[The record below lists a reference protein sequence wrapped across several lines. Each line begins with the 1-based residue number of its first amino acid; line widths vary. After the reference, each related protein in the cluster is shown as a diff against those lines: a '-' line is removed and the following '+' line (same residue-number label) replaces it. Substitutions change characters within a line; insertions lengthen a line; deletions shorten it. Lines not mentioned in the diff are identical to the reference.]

1 MAIGK
6 KENPMSSPEPALAI
20 SGLTKRYGR
29 VEAVSSLTLSAMPG
43 EIYAFLGPNGAGKT
57 TTLRCVAG
65 LLLADAGSIEV
76 CGFKVQP
83 DAIPFREVLAYV
95 QDRPYLY
102 EKLTAW
108 EYLEFLASARGLK
121 GWHEK
126 AERFL
131 GLFGL
136 SDWRHALVEGFSHGM
151 RQKLALTGAL
161 LHEPRLLMVDEPM
174 VGLDPRSSRD
184 VRQLFKALAGSG
196 VCLFLSTHSLDM
208 AQAVADRIG
217 ILHKGRLVAEGTFAQ
232 LQALS
237 HQPDSSLEEV
247 FIRLT
252 EDSLEDT
259 ASKTVA
265 ANE

>member
-1 MAIGK
+1 MNEA
-6 KENPMSSPEPALAI
+6 ALAI

-29 VEAVSSLTLSAMPG
+29 VEAVSGLTITARAG

-65 LLLADAGSIEV
+65 LLLPDAGEISV
-76 CGFKVQP
+76 CGFKVSP

-108 EYLEFLASARGLK
+108 EYLEFLASARNLK
-121 GWHEK
+121 GWSEGAEK
-126 AERFL
+126 IL
-131 GLFGL
+131 GLFNL
-136 SDWRHALVEGFSHGM
+136 MEWRHALVEGFSHGM
-151 RQKLALTGAL
+151 RQKLALAGAL
-161 LHEPRLLMVDEPM
+161 LHQPKLLMVDEPM

-184 VRQLFKALAGSG
+184 TRQLFKTLAASG
-196 VCLFLSTHSLDM
+196 ACLFLSTHSLDM

-217 ILHKGRLVAEGTFAQ
+217 ILHKGRLIAEGTFPQ
-232 LQALS
+232 LQEMS
-237 HQPDSSLEEV
+237 QRPGSSLEEV

-252 EDSLEDT
+252 EED
-259 ASKTVA
+259 AGPGVA
-265 ANE
+265 ANGENR

>member
-1 MAIGK
+1 MTGAV
-6 KENPMSSPEPALAI
+6 PALAI

-29 VEAVSSLTLSAMPG
+29 VEAVSGLTISAYPG

-65 LLLADAGSIEV
+65 LLLADAGAIEV
-76 CGFKVQP
+76 CGFKVEP
-83 DAIPFREVLAYV
+83 DAIPFRTALAYV

-108 EYLEFLASARGLK
+108 EHLEFLASARGLK
-121 GWHEK
+121 GWQPK

-131 GLFGL
+131 GLFNL

-151 RQKLALTGAL
+151 RQKLALAGAL

-184 VRQLFKALAGSG
+184 VRKLFKTLAESG

-208 AQAVADRIG
+208 AQAVAGRIG
-217 ILHKGRLVAEGTFAQ
+217 ILHKGRLVAEGTFAE
-232 LQALS
+232 LQALAR
-237 HQPDSSLEEV
+237 QPDSSLEEV

-252 EDSLEDT
+252 EDAQED
-259 ASKTVA
+259 A
-265 ANE
+265 APAINEAGP